1 MRYGTRCV
9 PDRTLLAHPV
19 LTYTTPQTRERWLD
33 HYYIM
38 RDHALSSIPW
48 PMRVL
53 VGQLVYRNHK
63 AMLYG
68 QGTLRLSDDEVRASK
83 REIWDSINGVLVA
96 SRSSQ
101 RASASPEGSTTSTAR
116 PFWFLGG
123 DGPTEIDTTLFG
135 FIVSVLLSTA

>member
-1 MRYGTRCV
+1 MYV
-9 PDRTLLAHPV
+9 VEPHNLFHSV
-19 LTYTTPQTRERWLD
+19 LKVLPQTRERWLD
-33 HYYIM
+33 HYYTM

-48 PMRVL
+48 PMRV
-53 VGQLVYRNHK
+53 VIGQVVYRNHK

-83 REIWDSINGVLVA
+83 REIWDAVNGVLVA
-96 SRSSQ
+96 SR
-101 RASASPEGSTTSTAR
+101 AAAAGSTITDSKETR

-123 DGPTEIDTTLFG
+123 DGPTEVDTTLFG

>member
-1 MRYGTRCV
+1 MFLPCKLWECII
-9 PDRTLLAHPV
+9 DCFLIHPV
-19 LTYTTPQTRERWLD
+19 LSFLRQTRERWID
-33 HYYIM
+33 HYYTM

-48 PMRVL
+48 PMRV
-53 VGQLVYRNHK
+53 VIGQIVYRNHK

-83 REIWDSINGVLVA
+83 REIWGAINGVLVT
-96 SRSSQ
+96 SR
-101 RASASPEGSTTSTAR
+101 AAAAGSTTTTDSKETR

-123 DGPTEIDTTLFG
+123 DEPTEVDTTLFG

>member
-1 MRYGTRCV
+1 
-9 PDRTLLAHPV
+9 
-19 LTYTTPQTRERWLD
+19 
-33 HYYIM
+33 M

-48 PMRVL
+48 PMRV
-53 VGQLVYRNHK
+53 VIGQIVYRSHK

-83 REIWDSINGVLVA
+83 REIWGAINGVLVA
-96 SRSSQ
+96 SR
-101 RASASPEGSTTSTAR
+101 AAAVGSTTTTDSKKTR

-123 DGPTEIDTTLFG
+123 DEPTEVDTTLFG